1 MFMQEWIV
9 QLTNTYGYFGILLL
23 IFLENVFPPIPSE
36 VILPFSGFLTTCTNM
51 NVLGVIIYSSLGSV
65 LGAIV
70 LYGVGYALNQERLEK
85 ILDGRIGKILHFKK
99 DNVEKTMAW
108 FRRYGIATVFFCRCI
123 PMVRSL
129 ISIPA
134 GMTKMEMGKF
144 LSFTLLGSL
153 IWNTALISLGAW
165 AGSSWGMIS
174 GYIAMYSDIIK
185 IVVGGILISFLMG
198 YLFQKR
204 KKQGMKQNS

>member
-70 LYGVGYALNQERLEK
+70 LYGVGYVLNQERLEK

>member
-1 MFMQEWIV
+1 MQEWIV

>member
-1 MFMQEWIV
+1 MQEWIV

-70 LYGVGYALNQERLEK
+70 LYGVGYVLNQERLEK

-153 IWNTALISLGAW
+153 IWNTSLISLGAW

-185 IVVGGILISFLMG
+185 IVVGGILISFFMG

>member
-1 MFMQEWIV
+1 MQEWIV
-9 QLTNTYGYFGILLL
+9 HLTNTYGYFGILLL

-51 NVLGVIIYSSLGSV
+51 NVFGVIIYSTLGSV

-70 LYGVGYALNQERLEK
+70 LYGVGYILNQERLER
-85 ILDGRIGKILHFKK
+85 ILDGKVGKILHFKK
-99 DNVEKTMAW
+99 QNVEKTMAW

-134 GMTKMEMGKF
+134 GM
-144 LSFTLLGSL
+144 
-153 IWNTALISLGAW
+153 
-165 AGSSWGMIS
+165 
-174 GYIAMYSDIIK
+174 
-185 IVVGGILISFLMG
+185 
-198 YLFQKR
+198 
-204 KKQGMKQNS
+204 

>member
-1 MFMQEWIV
+1 MQEWIV

-70 LYGVGYALNQERLEK
+70 LYGVGYVLNQERLEK

-198 YLFQKR
+198 YFFQKR

>member
-1 MFMQEWIV
+1 MQEWIV
-9 QLTNTYGYFGILLL
+9 HLTNTYGYFGILLL

-51 NVLGVIIYSSLGSV
+51 NVFGVIIYSTLGSV

-70 LYGVGYALNQERLEK
+70 LYGVGYILNQERLGR
-85 ILDGRIGKILHFKK
+85 ILDGKVGKILHFKK
-99 DNVEKTMAW
+99 QNVEKTMAW

-134 GMTKMEMGKF
+134 GMTKMEIGKF
-144 LSFTLLGSL
+144 LSFTLVGSL
-153 IWNTALISLGAW
+153 IWNAALVSLGAW
-165 AGSSWGMIS
+165 AGASWGEIS

-185 IVVGGILISFLMG
+185 IIVGGILISFLMG
-198 YLFQKR
+198 YLFQKKR
-204 KKQGMKQNS
+204 RRGHREQNS